1 MKDTLEAPLASLAAT
16 ALPQPAALAQRQRL
30 YEAFMAFVGETEHG
44 ALLEVSAAG
53 GGPDSLAAWCQPR
66 HRSRIVSCAVDAGGA
81 AGRQRFL
88 REDGRHLPF
97 SDGEFDWVFCQ
108 AAIERAGGFEH
119 QCELLRELDRVA
131 RKGIFVATPNRR
143 HPLEFHTGLPFLHW
157 LPAPWWR
164 RALLLAGKRARASAN
179 GLDLLDAPAL
189 RRLASGLPG
198 QPEVDVGHI
207 RLGGIKAQLFLLVRK
222 GG

>member
-1 MKDTLEAPLASLAAT
+1 MKKTLEAPRAPLAA
-16 ALPQPAALAQRQRL
+16 AGLPQPVAQAQRHRL
-30 YEAFMAFVGETEHG
+30 YEAFMAFTGEADDD
-44 ALLEVSAAG
+44 ALLEVGTAG
-53 GGPDSLAAWCQPR
+53 SGPGSLAAWCQPR
-66 HRSRIVSCAVDAGGA
+66 RRARIVSCVMDAGGA

-88 REDGRHLPF
+88 RDDGRHLPF
-97 SDGEFDWVFCQ
+97 ADGEFDWVFCE
-108 AAIERAGGFEH
+108 AAIERAGGPGR
-119 QCELLRELDRVA
+119 QRELLRELDRVA

-157 LPAPWWR
+157 LPPSWWR
-164 RALLLAGKRARASAN
+164 RALALAGKHARANAA

-189 RRLASGLPG
+189 RRLADELPG

-222 GG
+222 RG